1 MANILTLKNHKPQ
14 IDSSVFVAPTA
25 VVAGDVVIGE
35 GSSIWYNAVISGDT
49 NHIVIGKNTNIQD
62 NSTLHV
68 ETDCPLDIGDNVVIG
83 HNAIVHCRRV
93 GNNCLIGMGACIL
106 NYTEIGDNCI
116 IGAGAM
122 VTQNKKI
129 SANSMVYGSPAKV
142 IRQLTQEEI
151 ASIQE
156 DVQEYKELA
165 KIYKKSI

>member
-14 IDSSVFVAPTA
+14 IASSVFIAPTA
-25 VVAGDVVIGE
+25 VVAGDVVVGE
-35 GSSIWYNAVISGDT
+35 GSSIWYNAVIRGDT
-49 NHIVIGKNTNIQD
+49 NYIVIGKNTNIQD
-62 NSTLHV
+62 NATLHV

-83 HNAIVHCRRV
+83 HNAIVHCRKV

-129 SANSMVYGSPAKV
+129 PANSMVYGSPAKV
-142 IRQLTQEEI
+142 IRQLTTEEI
-151 ASIQE
+151 ASIQD
-156 DVQEYKELA
+156 DVQEYKKLA
-165 KIYKKSI
+165 EIYKKSL

>member
-14 IDSSVFVAPTA
+14 IASSVFIAPTA
-25 VVAGDVVIGE
+25 VVAGDVVVGE
-35 GSSIWYNAVISGDT
+35 GSSIWYNAVIRGDT
-49 NHIVIGKNTNIQD
+49 NYIVIGKNTNIQD
-62 NSTLHV
+62 NATLHV
-68 ETDCPLDIGDNVVIG
+68 ETDCPLDIGNNVVIG
-83 HNAIVHCRRV
+83 HNAIVHCRKV

-129 SANSMVYGSPAKV
+129 PANSMVYGSPAKV

-151 ASIQE
+151 ASIQD
-156 DVQEYKELA
+156 DVQEYKKLA
-165 KIYKKSI
+165 EIYKKSL